1 VVSRLIATYDDL
13 PGRYNTGVVSSEN
26 LLPNLIIPGV
36 QKCATTSMHAILS
49 SHPQCRMSAE
59 KELNFFTARWNE
71 WNLPEY
77 GQRCFPDDR
86 RGDLRIFGESSTT
99 YFSMPEAAMRI
110 HEFIGARVR
119 ILILL
124 RNPVERAISAYWHMV
139 KRSAENRSVK
149 DVFANL
155 PCEISDAIAE
165 ESLNLRR
172 AKQAGEIDC
181 RESAACTGDE
191 FWNFQYVRN
200 SFYLADLQRFQ
211 AVFSREQVHV
221 VLLEDLTTRC
231 DSTLQRVA
239 EFLQIDADGFGDF
252 PLTNVT
258 AIPKYGC
265 GMQLANTVARRM
277 PGGPLRILRNIL
289 LSATTCS
296 PSAIPLD
303 MRRRMAALF
312 HDHNEQLA
320 GHLCRD
326 LSIWNVC

>member
-1 VVSRLIATYDDL
+1 MVSGLISTHDGLLGTKNSDDF
-13 PGRYNTGVVSSEN
+13 SSEH

-36 QKCATTSMHAILS
+36 QKCATTSMHAILRR
-49 SHPQCRMSAE
+49 HPQCRMSAE

-77 GQRCFPDDR
+77 GRRCFPDDG
-86 RGDLRIFGESSTT
+86 RGDLRVFGESSTT
-99 YFSMPEAAMRI
+99 YFSTPEAAVRI
-110 HEFIGARVR
+110 REFLGAGVR

-124 RNPVERAISAYWHMV
+124 RNPVDRAISAYWHMV
-139 KRSAENRSVK
+139 KRSAEHRSVE

-155 PCEISDAIAE
+155 SSEISDAIAG
-165 ESLNLRR
+165 ESLDLTR

-191 FWNFQYVRN
+191 FWNFRYVRN
-200 SFYLADLQRFQ
+200 SCYLEDLQRFQ
-211 AVFSREQVHV
+211 AIFGREQVYV
-221 VLLEDLTTRC
+221 VLLEDLTSRY
-231 DSTLQRVA
+231 DATLRRVA

-252 PLTNVT
+252 PVTNVT
-258 AIPKYGC
+258 TIPKHSW
-265 GMQLANTVARRM
+265 GMQLANTVARRL
-277 PGGPLRILRNIL
+277 PGGPLRSLRNML

-303 MRRRMAALF
+303 MRRRMSALF

-320 GHLCRD
+320 GHLRRD
-326 LSIWNVC
+326 LSIWNV